1 MTHPYRTSDRP
12 TTGPR
17 PAAIARLDLPDGTP
31 ASFLAA
37 LIDEYRVLAQDR
49 GVALRLAVS
58 TSLPTLHLDRKRLA
72 RLLAHA
78 VGDAIDATPRGGVV
92 TVTAALRSG
101 ELVFTIRD
109 DGVAEP
115 SVLRV
120 AVPAPTAR

>member
-1 MTHPYRTSDRP
+1 MTHPYRTSDQS
-12 TTGPR
+12 TTIR
-17 PAAIARLDLPDGTP
+17 ASCLPDSTP

-58 TSLPTLHLDRKRLA
+58 TSLPTIHVDRKRLA

-78 VGDAIDATPRGGVV
+78 VGDAIDVTPRGGVV
-92 TVTAALRSG
+92 TITAALRSG

-115 SVLRV
+115 SVVRV
-120 AVPAPTAR
+120 AVPAPAAR

>member
-1 MTHPYRTSDRP
+1 MTHPYRTSDQS
-12 TTGPR
+12 TTTR
-17 PAAIARLDLPDGTP
+17 ASRLPDSTP

-58 TSLPTLHLDRKRLA
+58 TSLPAIHVDRKRLA

-115 SVLRV
+115 SVVRV
-120 AVPAPTAR
+120 AVPAPAAR

>member
-1 MTHPYRTSDRP
+1 MTHPYRTSDQP
-12 TTGPR
+12 TTAAR
-17 PAAIARLDLPDGTP
+17 PAAVTQLDLPEATP

-37 LIDEYRVLAQDR
+37 LVDEYRVLAQDR

-58 TSLPTLHLDRKRLA
+58 TSLPTIHVDRQRLA

-78 VGDAIDATPRGGVV
+78 VGDAIDATPRGGVI

-115 SVLRV
+115 SVVRV
-120 AVPAPTAR
+120 VVPAPTAR